1 MSLFSRARKHIDM
14 NRVKELREEK
24 VRKIKHEKAAE
35 IWKQQE
41 NYFAELK
48 KIEQT
53 TFFWGEFVQKML

>member
-24 VRKIKHEKAAE
+24 VRKIKDERIAE

-48 KIEQT
+48 KIEQQDR
-53 TFFWGEFVQKML
+53 EEVL